1 MLKQYVQRMK
11 HVLTDD
17 VVVRAERVCD
27 CCGEIITGPFFT
39 TFTQRTDC
47 DSEDPGECRDYC
59 SDKCLKWAVEL
70 YLENVHKGR
79 EQFFEIE
86 SRDNPV
92 SLQEETRIINDP
104 NDILKVQHVRID

>member
-1 MLKQYVQRMK
+1 MTVKIL
-11 HVLTDD
+11 
-17 VVVRAERVCD
+17 A
-27 CCGEIITGPFFT
+27 
-39 TFTQRTDC
+39 
-47 DSEDPGECRDYC
+47 ECRDYC

-92 SLQEETRIINDP
+92 SLQEETRIH
-104 NDILKVQHVRID
+104 QRSE

>member
-39 TFTQRTDC
+39 TFTQR
-47 DSEDPGECRDYC
+47 R
-59 SDKCLKWAVEL
+59 
-70 YLENVHKGR
+70 
-79 EQFFEIE
+79 
-86 SRDNPV
+86 
-92 SLQEETRIINDP
+92 TR
-104 NDILKVQHVRID
+104 L